1 MYDFIEK
8 KMRATTE
15 SNFMKLGDLEE
26 VMMMVRID
34 DDMQMLDMM
43 ITDTEDE
50 VMEEGII
57 N

>member
-1 MYDFIEK
+1 
-8 KMRATTE
+8 
-15 SNFMKLGDLEE
+15 
-26 VMMMVRID
+26 MMMVRMD

-50 VMEEGII
+50 AMEEGII